1 MSNLEIEW
9 LGQAGF
15 IYRFPSG
22 MSVCV
27 DPYLSYA
34 TSTGKTRERLLPIPV
49 PASQVNA
56 DIVVTTHD
64 HTDHFDE
71 HTLRPMA
78 ERPQTLFVGPSSCRA
93 HWIEMEMPAWR
104 FLRLD
109 RGESLEVAGVRLT
122 ALYAEHD
129 SGSKRD
135 AIGVVLECGGSR
147 VYQTGDSEY
156 TQPVLDAVRDLRP
169 DLMAVPI
176 NGRAGNMDHRQ
187 AALLAQAVQPAAVM
201 PMHYGVF
208 RHNNADP
215 QDFVNACRELGIKA
229 RIIVAKA
236 GRCFAL

>member
-15 IYRFPSG
+15 IYRFSNG

-34 TSTGKTRERLLPIPV
+34 TSTGKTRERLLPVPV

-78 ERPQTLFVGPSSCRA
+78 EPPETIFVGPSSCRE
-93 HWIEMEMPAWR
+93 HWIGMEMPAWR

-109 RGESLEVAGVRLT
+109 RGESLEIAGVKLT

-135 AIGVVLECGGSR
+135 AIGVVLEAEGFKI
-147 VYQTGDSEY
+147 YQVGDSEY
-156 TQPVLDAVRDLRP
+156 TQPVLDAARDIRP

-187 AALLAQAVQPAAVM
+187 ATLLTQAVQPRAVI

-215 QDFVNACRELGIKA
+215 QDFVDACHELGIQA
-229 RIIVAKA
+229 RIIIVKA
-236 GRCFAL
+236 GGCFQL